1 MVKLGGGVGERV
13 AHVLVVI
20 QQSTIYPPPLYKV
33 VGSRSSWS
41 SCITP
46 F

>member
-1 MVKLGGGVGERV
+1 MVILGEGVGERV
-13 AHVLVVI
+13 AHVFVVI
-20 QQSTIYPPPLYKV
+20 QQSMIYPPPLYKV
-33 VGSRSSWS
+33 VWSRSSWL